1 MLDRYWFGNVD
12 RISPEAPVPI
22 VQVRRTEHRPG
33 GAANVARN
41 AAALGADVV
50 FISAVGDDEPGYEIE
65 HREVDI
71 GSSPFDLPAVVLRA
85 PGSTLYL
92 SSEPSGA
99 SISINGRKLSEVTP
113 ARIPLPPGT
122 YNVTVEK
129 NGKQSTQSVE
139 VQNGRLNLLKIPLE

>member
-1 MLDRYWFGNVD
+1 M
-12 RISPEAPVPI
+12 S
-22 VQVRRTEHRPG
+22 
-33 GAANVARN
+33 
-41 AAALGADVV
+41 
-50 FISAVGDDEPGYEIE
+50 GYEIE

-71 GSSPFDLPAVVLRA
+71 GSSPFELPPVVLRA

-92 SSEPSGA
+92 SSVPPGA
-99 SISINGRKLSEVTP
+99 NISINGRKLSGVTP

-139 VQNGRLNLLKIPLE
+139 VQNGKLNLLKIPLG